1 MALNPQYDAIGKAFV
16 QQYYTLFDDANQ
28 RANLSQL
35 YNPTESLMT
44 FEGVQM
50 QVNDKKILYRVFI
63 FQCTI
68 DKCHIIFFKLQ
79 GVQKIMEKIGS
90 LTFQRVQHSITAIDC
105 QPMFNGGILINV
117 LGQLKTDDDPA
128 QSFIQTFL
136 LTPMNGSFVIQHD
149 TFRLVLHNV
158 AA

>member
-50 QVNDKKILYRVFI
+50 QVNDKEYY
-63 FQCTI
+63 T
-68 DKCHIIFFKLQ
+68 
-79 GVQKIMEKIGS
+79 E
-90 LTFQRVQHSITAIDC
+90 HSYSGYI
-105 QPMFNGGILINV
+105 
-117 LGQLKTDDDPA
+117 
-128 QSFIQTFL
+128 
-136 LTPMNGSFVIQHD
+136 
-149 TFRLVLHNV
+149 R
-158 AA
+158 

>member
-28 RANLSQL
+28 RANLTQL

-50 QVNDKKILYRVFI
+50 Q
-63 FQCTI
+63 
-68 DKCHIIFFKLQ
+68 
-79 GVQKIMEKIGS
+79 GAAKIMEKIGS

-136 LTPMNGSFVIQHD
+136 LKPGGDSFFIQHD

-158 AA
+158 AT